1 MMNTILK
8 IMFGFAL
15 FMNSFSA
22 VVIWRISLEAPEEA
36 KRERLFVR
44 IFASVYGLMALG
56 CLWLLGQ
63 QIVI

>member
-1 MMNTILK
+1 MMSIILK

-44 IFASVYGLMALG
+44 TVAIIYGLMALG

>member
-44 IFASVYGLMALG
+44 TVAIIYGLMALG

>member
-1 MMNTILK
+1 MMSIILK

-44 IFASVYGLMALG
+44 IFASVYGLMAIG
-56 CLWLLGQ
+56 CLWLLTQ
-63 QIVI
+63 RVVI

>member
-1 MMNTILK
+1 MMSIILK

>member
-1 MMNTILK
+1 MMNVILK
-8 IMFGFAL
+8 VMFGFAL

-44 IFASVYGLMALG
+44 TVAIIYGLMALG